1 MFGGTENCPPT
12 KLIIFFVILAID
24 GGVFGWGYV
33 DGYNFAINN
42 NDENPSYYLQ
52 PISNSFMWGFGRI
65 ITINLCLILL
75 LQSKGCFS
83 FCINKTKQTAMKIL
97 KKENKTGN
105 KKNNNDVDIS
115 AFLHRCMGY
124 SIVVASFLH
133 LICVY
138 FTYEDSLATHTF
150 MDTYGWE
157 TFGTGWFVL
166 FLLASVVASSNDT
179 LSKTNTRLFHQT
191 HWQSILLILVL
202 IFHGGGFISTYYWQ
216 LIIVPIVFYFCDI
229 FTRYLKGH

>member
-1 MFGGTENCPPT
+1 MGF
-12 KLIIFFVILAID
+12 
-24 GGVFGWGYV
+24 
-33 DGYNFAINN
+33 
-42 NDENPSYYLQ
+42 
-52 PISNSFMWGFGRI
+52 GFGRVV
-65 ITINLCLILL
+65 TINLFLALL
-75 LQSKGCFS
+75 LASRDLIDMVTCA
-83 FCINKTKQTAMKIL
+83 FCPKLSERRGDERHIP
-97 KKENKTGN
+97 E
-105 KKNNNDVDIS
+105 
-115 AFLHRCMGY
+115 FLHRCMGY
-124 SIVVASFLH
+124 SIVVSTFLH
-133 LICVY
+133 CICVY